1 MAGPPADKAQWTEDL
16 TRDCPLADDFVLA
29 MRRTAAGVAIV
40 TTLRDGVPA
49 GVTVSSFGSLSADPP
64 SVLVAL
70 NGESRTLDAILE
82 ARSFAANVLA
92 DDHSELAKAFSGAVP
107 TDRRF
112 DHGRWI
118 ALETGSPVLESA
130 LAAFDCR
137 LATTFQFGTH
147 HILVGE
153 VVAIRVGE
161 ARPLV
166 YHARTYGRFGEE

>member
-1 MAGPPADKAQWTEDL
+1 MAGPPTDSTQWTENL
-16 TRDCPLADDFVLA
+16 TRNCPLAEDFVRA

-40 TTLRDGVPA
+40 TTLRNGVPA

-82 ARSFAANVLA
+82 SRSFAANVLA

-107 TDRRF
+107 TERRF
-112 DHGRWI
+112 DHGIWS
-118 ALETGSPVLESA
+118 ALETGSPILESA